1 MKISFSSSGCLI
13 GSLQQ
18 GNELLCFAVA
28 SCHVGLM
35 YMCIPANIIKEGK
48 CTTLPHYMYI
58 LIWIYKYESCVH
70 V

>member
-28 SCHVGLM
+28 SCLFDLM
-35 YMCIPANIIKEGK
+35 YMCIPVNIIKEGTCK
-48 CTTLPHYMYI
+48 CTTLLHYMYTIELGYEAYI
-58 LIWIYKYESCVH
+58 LI
-70 V
+70 